1 MKKKFSIKLVCMIL
15 IFSMFSVTA
24 FACSSCISDSQ
35 WYPSAAVITGDYVN
49 LRACHNTQ
57 ASSGGQV
64 FGGDLCNT
72 SYIYPKTN
80 RTSSNT
86 WYRVS
91 MYSGQCEGLSGWV
104 FGAYVG
110 TEY

>member
-1 MKKKFSIKLVCMIL
+1 MKKKFAIKLVCMIL

-24 FACSSCISDSQ
+24 FACSSCISDTQ

-49 LRACHNTQ
+49 LRAW
-57 ASSGGQV
+57 
-64 FGGDLCNT
+64 
-72 SYIYPKTN
+72 
-80 RTSSNT
+80 TSSNT